1 MTTTPKSNDPV
12 SFETLSDLIRWRFT
26 PFAFLC
32 DCNGTEPECFATRR
46 NAQMIAVN
54 ETVERIARFIET
66 YAAGDK
72 P

>member
-1 MTTTPKSNDPV
+1 MTTTPNTNDPV
-12 SFETLSDLIRWRFT
+12 SLETLPDLIRSRFT

-54 ETVERIARFIET
+54 ETIERIARFIET
-66 YAAGDK
+66 LAAGDQ

>member
-1 MTTTPKSNDPV
+1 MTTTPNSNDPV
-12 SFETLSDLIRWRFT
+12 SFETLSDLIRSRFT

-46 NAQMIAVN
+46 NPQMMATN
-54 ETVERIARFIET
+54 ETIERIARFIET
-66 YAAGDK
+66 LAVGDQ